1 LANTYVQSLVHVVFS
16 TKDRRPIIPKTS
28 QSKLWA
34 YMAGICKNEEIFV
47 HEIGGMPDHAH
58 LLIQQPPTMALSD
71 IVYKIKTGS
80 SQWMGVKFAWQRG
93 YGAFSVSASNIDTVV
108 RYIRTQEK
116 HHKKM
121 SFDEEFLALLK
132 KHGLPFDP
140 KYVFG

>member
-1 LANTYVQSLVHVVFS
+1 
-16 TKDRRPIIPKTS
+16 
-28 QSKLWA
+28 
-34 YMAGICKNEEIFV
+34 
-47 HEIGGMPDHAH
+47 MPDHTH

-71 IVYKIKTGS
+71 IVYEIKTGS
-80 SQWMGVKFAWQRG
+80 SQWMGSKFAWQRG
-93 YGAFSVSASNIDTVV
+93 FGAFSVSASNLDTVV

>member
-1 LANTYVQSLVHVVFS
+1 
-16 TKDRRPIIPKTS
+16 
-28 QSKLWA
+28 
-34 YMAGICKNEEIFV
+34 
-47 HEIGGMPDHAH
+47 
-58 LLIQQPPTMALSD
+58 MALSD

-93 YGAFSVSASNIDTVV
+93 FGGFSVSASNIDAVV

-121 SFDEEFLALLK
+121 SFDEELLALLK
-132 KHGLPFDP
+132 KHRIPFDP

>member
-1 LANTYVQSLVHVVFS
+1 MANTYVQSLVHIVFS
-16 TKDRRPIIPKTS
+16 TKDRHPIITQ
-28 QSKLWA
+28 QSELWA
-34 YMAGICKNEEIFV
+34 YMAGICNTEKIFV
-47 HEIGGMPDHAH
+47 HEICGMPDHAH

-80 SQWMGVKFAWQRG
+80 SQWMGPKFAWQRG
-93 YGAFSVSASNIDTVV
+93 FGAFSVSASNIDPAV

-121 SFDEEFLALLK
+121 TFEVELLALLK
-132 KHGLPFDP
+132 KHKVRFDP